1 MIFQRPFVNFSAAFI
16 VKVHQDVSEKLKAL
30 RSVSYSTRICLFGQ
44 IAGSDHILILENVQ
58 VENSGIYTCDLANVL
73 GHVSAQVHLIVAE
86 TKDYLSAG
94 SGEASNFHQINFIEF
109 LCESK
114 EQKNRADCSE
124 TGMERGNF

>member
-1 MIFQRPFVNFSAAFI
+1 M
-16 VKVHQDVSEKLKAL
+16 
-30 RSVSYSTRICLFGQ
+30 SYSTRTCLFGK

-94 SGEASNFHQINFIEF
+94 SGEALNFHQINVIEF
-109 LCESK
+109 LCESIEQTVVRLEWK
-114 EQKNRADCSE
+114 EEIFKKLFIVWIKDLRYLYISSPQAEINYNHIQID
-124 TGMERGNF
+124 